1 MASRTQ
7 PFAARGGWT
16 KPVVIYGLALVVIP
30 LGVFCDFYY
39 AARGELGLAAI
50 WMMITLCSIGVLGLY
65 VRFVNLRHQLRGL
78 TKALDQLQRELS
90 SIRQSTEA
98 SVQHANRASVLPN
111 VSPELIAG
119 RLETESLMPTSGE
132 GVPRLKLVEGDEPPS
147 ADAPPVAAVTADRP
161 ASSSP
166 NIANL
171 RREFAHHVRNENL
184 ADALAIGMEIAAAF
198 PRSAAAEEFD
208 RLRPLLR
215 RRLGLTAGVDQ
226 SFADPAPVLRPLDA
240 TRATLQLNNSHR

>member
-1 MASRTQ
+1 M
-7 PFAARGGWT
+7 
-16 KPVVIYGLALVVIP
+16 KVVNSSICRRSVL
-30 LGVFCDFYY
+30 
-39 AARGELGLAAI
+39 RGLAALPGMGALGACATSSPTNSATGEDVI
-50 WMMITLCSIGVLGLY
+50 ARLGV
-65 VRFVNLRHQLRGL
+65 
-78 TKALDQLQRELS
+78 TK
-90 SIRQSTEA
+90 
-98 SVQHANRASVLPN
+98 
-111 VSPELIAG
+111 LINAAG
-119 RLETESLMPTSGE
+119 TYTSLTESLMPTSGE